1 MGNTVLFAT
10 LAICMAT
17 GISAQPV
24 LFRPSAPATMSQLDV
39 VRVDFVFE
47 NRVRKT
53 SNLPTAELRSA
64 RRQMLGGGFISLDK
78 LRALADAG
86 DGLAAFR
93 YAKALQER
101 NTPDPTGAIAHYY
114 AIAAYTG
121 REFAIRPL
129 ARLLKSDGAGY
140 SASRLRHALN
150 AMKVQALSGNTDAAV
165 LLGQMYAD
173 GVPFGQDLAL
183 AQTLIK
189 ESGDEPTPRAILQ
202 LAVAMMSDPDDAT
215 AGHPG
220 ARSALML
227 AASTE
232 DLSVRVTA
240 ENLLRL
246 LDTSS
251 NFQTEVTR

>member
-1 MGNTVLFAT
+1 MGNAVLPAI
-10 LAICMAT
+10 LAISMAT
-17 GISAQPV
+17 GLSAQPV
-24 LFRPSAPATMSQLDV
+24 PLNPEGPETMSQTDV
-39 VRVDFVFE
+39 VVVDFVFE

-53 SNLPTAELRSA
+53 NNLPTAALRSA
-64 RRQMLGGGFISLDK
+64 RRQMLGGGYISLDK

-101 NTPDPTGAIAHYY
+101 DTPDPTGAIAHYY

-121 REFAIRPL
+121 RDFAVRPL
-129 ARLLKSDGAGY
+129 VRLLKSDGAGY

-165 LLGQMYAD
+165 LLGQMYAE

-183 AQTLIK
+183 AQTYLT
-189 ESGDEPTPRAILQ
+189 ESPEGPKPRAILQ
-202 LAVAMMSDPDDAT
+202 LAVAMMSDPDDASD
-215 AGHPG
+215 GHPG

-227 AASTE
+227 AASTD

-246 LDTSS
+246 LDTTSI
-251 NFQTEVTR
+251 FQTEVTQ